1 MIIHLLCLLQLAL
14 TQSLAALR
22 QALNQ
27 LVPGLREK
35 IQTSVKPILAMPGFW
50 EHLANQSLSKAGLRK
65 CGRLQMGNNQGMM
78 MMMIDDER

>member
-1 MIIHLLCLLQLAL
+1 MFKDKVLQLQELCLANDNFNCQLLQLAL
-14 TQSLAALR
+14 TQSLAALC

-50 EHLANQSLSKAGLRK
+50 GHLQHSAFRCQ
-65 CGRLQMGNNQGMM
+65 
-78 MMMIDDER
+78 